1 MKISSKNANGFTI
14 IELLVFIVILT
25 GLAVLGIS
33 NIRTLRA
40 ENRDTATKSDI
51 NAVYYQLE
59 SYFEKNG
66 HYPEKISTETLQGIN
81 PESLKDKN
89 DIPIN
94 EEGSLYTYRAI
105 NCSEEKCTR
114 YDLTGQL
121 EREAP
126 YIKQSLNN

>member
-1 MKISSKNANGFTI
+1 MRIKAVYTDGFTI
-14 IELLVFIVILT
+14 IELLVFIAILT

-40 ENRDTATKSDI
+40 ENRDATAKSDI

-59 SYFEKNG
+59 SFHEKNG
-66 HYPEKISTETLQGIN
+66 YYPETLSAESLKGID

-89 DIPIN
+89 GVAVN
-94 EEGSLYTYRAI
+94 EEGSLYTYRPI
-105 NCSEEKCTR
+105 SCSEAKCKR
-114 YDLTGQL
+114 YDVTGQL

-126 YIKQSLNN
+126 YVKQSLNN

>member
-1 MKISSKNANGFTI
+1 MKKLLQNAGFTV

-33 NIRTLRA
+33 NVRTLRA
-40 ENRDTATKSDI
+40 ENRDTTTKSDI

-59 SYFEKNG
+59 SFYEKNG
-66 HYPEKISTETLQGIN
+66 YYPEEINEGVLKGID

-89 DIPIN
+89 GVVVNDT
-94 EEGSLYTYRAI
+94 GSLYGYRGI
-105 NCSEEKCTR
+105 NCNEQRCTR

-126 YIKQSLNN
+126 YVKQSLNN